1 DSDKVQQGDIVLA
14 LGSPLGYF
22 ASVTQGIVSATG
34 RSGGQIGSISDFIQT
49 DAAINQGNSGGPLV
63 NIWGEVI
70 GINTWIASQ
79 SGGSQ
84 GLGFS
89 IPINNIKTAIDQFIS
104 KGKITY
110 GWMGV
115 SLVDVS
121 DEYKKEL
128 GVGNSS
134 GAFAGEIFLNS
145 PAMKGGLQAGDF
157 IVAIN
162 GSDVKGVDQLVRE
175 VGNIPAGQTALL
187 TVLRGK
193 NKLDLSVKI
202 EERTEK
208 VSSDNSL
215 LWPGFI
221 ASPLTDEVKKKIKL
235 EDKKVKGVVVSG
247 VQEKSPAAALRL
259 QDGDVITAVNDKKV
273 ESVQE
278 FYEALDTSRNKEVWF
293 DVYSGGHTISTG
305 RYKLNK

>member
-1 DSDKVQQGDIVLA
+1 
-14 LGSPLGYF
+14 
-22 ASVTQGIVSATG
+22 
-34 RSGGQIGSISDFIQT
+34 
-49 DAAINQGNSGGPLV
+49 
-63 NIWGEVI
+63 
-70 GINTWIASQ
+70 
-79 SGGSQ
+79 
-84 GLGFS
+84 
-89 IPINNIKTAIDQFIS
+89 
-104 KGKITY
+104 
-110 GWMGV
+110 
-115 SLVDVS
+115 
-121 DEYKKEL
+121 EYKKEL

-162 GSDVKGVDQLVRE
+162 GSDVKSVDQLVRE
-175 VGNIPAGQTALL
+175 VGNIPAGETALL

-193 NKLDLSVKI
+193 SKLDLSVKI